1 MRASHNCAPGA
12 VSVGARR
19 AATVVVLLGLLAMAL
34 CLGAACEKRKYQVRD
49 DYWEANHTLKKLEKE
64 ANKIK
69 AAMNRDHCE
78 WPGGKPQFPAQYLGG
93 PATSV
98 AERHIENWNALQVKI
113 NACTTTCNESKAE
126 GQRRGFD
133 MGFDPAEFSR
143 DIARPNTPS
152 TTTPHHH

>member
-34 CLGAACEKRKYQVRD
+34 CLGAAC
-49 DYWEANHTLKKLEKE
+49 TLKKLEKE

-113 NACTTTCNESKAE
+113 NACTRTCNDSRDE